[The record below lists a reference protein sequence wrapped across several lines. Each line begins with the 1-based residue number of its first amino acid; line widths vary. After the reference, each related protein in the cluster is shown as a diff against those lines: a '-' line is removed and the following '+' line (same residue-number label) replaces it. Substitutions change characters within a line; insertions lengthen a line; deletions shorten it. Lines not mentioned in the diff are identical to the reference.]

1 MNSVIILILGIIVYY
16 LGIKVYAQYIDE
28 KIIKS
33 DPKRATPARMYADG
47 VDFMPTPKN
56 ILFGYQFKSIA
67 GAAPI
72 LGPIIAIKWGWLPG
86 LVWILLGTLFI
97 GWVQDY
103 TSAVVS
109 IRNDGKTFGSISYS
123 LISPRARTILLFFIY
138 LYLLLIAAAFTDI
151 VAKFMS
157 NNPSLPLSIIVLA
170 LDGMLVGF
178 MIYRSQFNLVVVTI
192 IGLGLFYGAMI
203 LGNFIPINF
212 SDPSFNL
219 IFWAIFALAFSFLG
233 SILPI
238 WSFVQPINYLGFFI
252 IFIGMIGII
261 FGIVVGHPNLSAP
274 AITGFTVDN
283 LPLWP
288 MLFVTIAC
296 GATSGWHSIVSS
308 TGTSRQLEK
317 ETDTRP
323 VAGGAMFLEM
333 ILALLALIIVS
344 INTTKVPPP
353 VLFGNGMGDIL
364 HYLGLPVE
372 WGKAYGPVMIVI
384 LAITILHLV
393 IRFMRIA
400 TNELAGKAFPL
411 LKNQIAG
418 TMFALILTFILVYT
432 GTFNYIWVLFGS
444 ANQLMAS
451 LALLICSIW
460 LVSQKKPSYFTF
472 YPMIFMYV
480 TTMVALIIT
489 DYQLLKQAINRID
502 LAGKPLAL
510 NSILGNWF
518 AGIIGI
524 TLFISA
530 VILAYDGIKAFIRYR
545 KELFIKIEE
554 KPNVSL

>member
-1 MNSVIILILGIIVYY
+1 MNSVVILVFGIIVYY
-16 LGIKVYAQYIDE
+16 IGMKFYASYIDE
-28 KIIKS
+28 KIIQA
-33 DPKRATPARMYADG
+33 DPKRSTPAKMYADG

-86 LVWILLGTLFI
+86 LIWILMGTLLI

-103 TSAVVS
+103 TSAIVS
-109 IRNDGKTFGSISYS
+109 IRNDGKTFGSISHS

-151 VAKFMS
+151 AAKFLS

-170 LDGMLVGF
+170 IAGMLVGF
-178 MIYRSQFNLVVVTI
+178 MIYRSQINLAIVTI
-192 IGLGLFYGAMI
+192 IGLGLFYGAMF
-203 LGNFIPINF
+203 LGNIVPLNF
-212 SDPSFNL
+212 SDPNTNQ
-219 IFWAIFALAFSFLG
+219 IFWIIFALVFSFLG

-252 IFIGMIGII
+252 IFLGMIGII
-261 FGIVVGHPNLSAP
+261 LGVIVGHPNLNAP
-274 AITGFTVDN
+274 AITNFSADN

-288 MLFVTIAC
+288 MLFVTLAC

-317 ETDTRP
+317 ETDAKP

-344 INTTKVPPP
+344 VSPAKVPPP

-364 HYLGLPVE
+364 NYIGLPVA
-372 WGKAYGPVMIVI
+372 WGKAYGPVMIII

-400 TNELAGKAFPL
+400 TNELAGKTFPIL
-411 LKNQIAG
+411 RNQIVG
-418 TMFALILTFILVYT
+418 TMLALVLTFILVYT
-432 GTFNYIWVLFGS
+432 GTFSYIWVLFGS

-460 LVSQKKPSYFTF
+460 LVSQKKSSHFTF

-480 TTMVALIIT
+480 TTMTALVIT
-489 DYQLLKQAINRID
+489 DYQLITQAINGID
-502 LAGKPLAL
+502 ITGKSLAPC
-510 NSILGNWF
+510 SIIGNWF

-524 TLFISA
+524 ALFIA
-530 VILAYDGIKAFIRYR
+530 AIILTIDGIKAFI
-545 KELFIKIEE
+545 KFK
-554 KPNVSL
+554 K